1 MQNFMVADLVQT
13 TLATFAFA
21 VFLLPPGYLLGL
33 ASNAFGFRRA
43 SAAERTLFSAAFSTA
58 VTPILAVLL
67 TRLFSYRVTVAV
79 FLLLVVVSLATLAK
93 QFTAQSR
100 FFPGIRRSTWVL
112 LGMMLAWFVV
122 VQLSLADLQ
131 LGHRLY
137 VSYVAFD
144 HSVRV
149 PLVEAAARNGVP
161 PRNPFYGLGKVPVLR
176 YFYYWYVVCAL
187 PMRLFGLGARG
198 CFNASV
204 FWSGVGLAST
214 IPLFLKYVLGERKD
228 LRGKSVI
235 GIALLTV
242 TGLDL
247 IPCAAMALYFRG
259 FAADLEWWDPNQVAS
274 WLGSLLWV
282 PHHVASL
289 TACMAGFLAISTID
303 EESLPAP
310 RVWAGVISGLAFASA
325 AGLSVY
331 VTFTFAI
338 FALYWALRM
347 LMQQRIKTFA
357 TYVVTGAFSLA
368 LSWPLLLDLLS
379 KRVAPGLN
387 SGSGEHFAVY
397 AIRDF
402 PVVQVWLNQ
411 LGLHNLILLDLSQL
425 PVLVLVYVLEFGF
438 FALVLEICFR
448 RDMRQRSMLSRQRRM
463 IWTMLIICLLAMSFL
478 KSSTNVGNDLGFRGI
493 LVAQFVLL
501 IWAAP
506 VVHELFCRNRG
517 AALADFGGRRIRF
530 WLILTL
536 ALGLAGTV
544 CQLAALR
551 IYAPLADAGMWGE
564 RIERFLG
571 TPGLKF
577 GERTYWLREGL
588 DQLDRLTPST
598 AFVQFNPVRDEVA
611 IIHLFSARQ
620 AVMGDPFCASDFG
633 GDLQTCRNVFPTFAS
648 VFNSPSAAREL
659 NLDAFCDE
667 FHINALVA
675 TDTDPVWQDRESWVW
690 LRPSLV
696 ANPSMRAIPCGK
708 VSMAPGTR

>member
-1 MQNFMVADLVQT
+1 
-13 TLATFAFA
+13 
-21 VFLLPPGYLLGL
+21 
-33 ASNAFGFRRA
+33 
-43 SAAERTLFSAAFSTA
+43 
-58 VTPILAVLL
+58 
-67 TRLFSYRVTVAV
+67 
-79 FLLLVVVSLATLAK
+79 
-93 QFTAQSR
+93 
-100 FFPGIRRSTWVL
+100 
-112 LGMMLAWFVV
+112 

-667 FHINALVA
+667 FHINSLVA

>member
-1 MQNFMVADLVQT
+1 
-13 TLATFAFA
+13 
-21 VFLLPPGYLLGL
+21 
-33 ASNAFGFRRA
+33 
-43 SAAERTLFSAAFSTA
+43 
-58 VTPILAVLL
+58 
-67 TRLFSYRVTVAV
+67 
-79 FLLLVVVSLATLAK
+79 
-93 QFTAQSR
+93 
-100 FFPGIRRSTWVL
+100 
-112 LGMMLAWFVV
+112 VV

-214 IPLFLKYVLGERKD
+214 VPLFLKYVLGERRD
-228 LRGKSVI
+228 LRSKSVI

-289 TACMAGFLAISTID
+289 TACMAGFLVISTID
-303 EESLPAP
+303 EESLPAS

-338 FALYWALRM
+338 FAIYWALRM
-347 LMQQRIKTFA
+347 LMQRRIKTFA
-357 TYVVTGAFSLA
+357 TYVVAGAFALA

-387 SGSGEHFAVY
+387 SGGGEHFAVF

-448 RDMRQRSMLSRQRRM
+448 RDIRQRFLLSSQRRM
-463 IWTMLIICLLAMSFL
+463 MWAMLIICLLTMSFL

-517 AALADFGGRRIRF
+517 AAPADFGGRRIRF
-530 WLILTL
+530 WLILAL

-588 DQLDRLTPST
+588 DKLNRLTPAT

-611 IIHLFSARQ
+611 IVHLFSARQ

-633 GDLQTCRNVFPTFAS
+633 GDLQACRNVFPTFAS
-648 VFNSPSAAREL
+648 VFNSPGAAREL
-659 NLDAFCDE
+659 NLDGFCDE
-667 FHINALVA
+667 FHINVLVA
-675 TDTDPVWQDRESWVW
+675 TDIDPVWQDRESWVW

-708 VSMAPGTR
+708 VSMAPGAPQQQASARPGQ